1 MSDGKQVK
9 LRLPPEERKAQF
21 IYKAIEFFAK
31 EGFDSSTRQL
41 AAKLNVTQPLLYRYF
56 PSKADLINQV
66 YETVYMG
73 RWDDN
78 WDNLLQDESKPL
90 DQRLNLFYQQY
101 TTKIFEDKWLRIFL
115 FSGLKG
121 IEINRRYLKF
131 VQENVIKVIGEQYL
145 KTYQPKQLRLTD
157 REQEIIWVTH
167 GSLIY
172 YGIRKHV
179 YGSGVYS
186 DTFDIIESSIK
197 GMLSQ
202 LSE

>member
-1 MSDGKQVK
+1 
-9 LRLPPEERKAQF
+9 LPPQERKAQF
-21 IYKAIEFFAK
+21 INKAIEFFSQ

-56 PSKADLINQV
+56 PSKDDLINQV
-66 YETVYMG
+66 YEAVYIG
-73 RWDDN
+73 RWDEN
-78 WDNLLQDESKPL
+78 WDKLLRDQSKSL
-90 DQRLNLFYQQY
+90 EERLNIFYQKY
-101 TTKIFEDKWLRIFL
+101 TAKVFEDKWLRIFL

-121 IEINRRYLKF
+121 IEINKRYLKF
-131 VQENVIKVIGEQYL
+131 VQENVIQVIGDQYL
-145 KTYQPKQLRLTD
+145 KAYKPQQLRLTD

-186 DTFDIIESSIK
+186 DTFDIIESSIR
-197 GMLSQ
+197 GMLAQ
-202 LSE
+202 LS

>member
-1 MSDGKQVK
+1 MTDEKQIK
-9 LRLPPEERKAQF
+9 LRLPPQERKAQF
-21 IYKAIEFFAK
+21 INKAIEFFSQ

-56 PSKADLINQV
+56 PSKDDLINQV
-66 YETVYMG
+66 YEAVYMG

-78 WDNLLQDESKPL
+78 WDNLLRDQSKSL
-90 DQRLNLFYQQY
+90 EERLNIFYQQY
-101 TTKIFEDKWLRIFL
+101 TAKVFEDKWLRIFL

-121 IEINRRYLKF
+121 IEINKRYLKF
-131 VQENVIKVIGEQYL
+131 VQENVIQVIGDQYL
-145 KTYQPKQLRLTD
+145 KAYKPQQLRLTD

-186 DTFDIIESSIK
+186 DTFDIIESSIR
-197 GMLSQ
+197 GMLAQ
-202 LSE
+202 LS

>member
-1 MSDGKQVK
+1 MTDEKQIK
-9 LRLPPEERKAQF
+9 LRLPPQERKAQF
-21 IYKAIEFFAK
+21 INKAIEFFSQ

-56 PSKADLINQV
+56 PSKDDLINQV
-66 YETVYMG
+66 YEAVYMG

-78 WDNLLQDESKPL
+78 WDKLLRDQSKSL
-90 DQRLNLFYQQY
+90 EQRLNIFYQQY
-101 TTKIFEDKWLRIFL
+101 TAKVFEDKWLRIFL

-121 IEINRRYLKF
+121 IEINKRYLKF
-131 VQENVIKVIGEQYL
+131 VQENVIQVIGDQYL
-145 KTYQPKQLRLTD
+145 KAYKPQQLRLTD

-186 DTFDIIESSIK
+186 DTFDIIESSIR
-197 GMLSQ
+197 GMLAQ
-202 LSE
+202 LS

>member
-1 MSDGKQVK
+1 MTDEKQIK
-9 LRLPPEERKAQF
+9 LRLPPQERKAQF
-21 IYKAIEFFAK
+21 INKAIEFFSQ

-56 PSKADLINQV
+56 PSKDDLINQV
-66 YETVYMG
+66 YEAVYMG

-78 WDNLLQDESKPL
+78 WDKLLRDQSKSL
-90 DQRLNLFYQQY
+90 EERLNIFYQQY
-101 TTKIFEDKWLRIFL
+101 TAKVFEDKWLRIFL

-121 IEINRRYLKF
+121 IEINKRYLKF
-131 VQENVIKVIGEQYL
+131 VQENVIQVIGDQYL
-145 KTYQPKQLRLTD
+145 KAYKPQQLRLTD

-186 DTFDIIESSIK
+186 DTFDIIELSIR
-197 GMLSQ
+197 GMLAQ
-202 LSE
+202 LS

>member
-1 MSDGKQVK
+1 MTDEKQIK
-9 LRLPPEERKAQF
+9 LRLPPQERKAQF
-21 IYKAIEFFAK
+21 INKAIEFFSQ

-56 PSKADLINQV
+56 PSKDDLINQV
-66 YETVYMG
+66 YEAVYIC
-73 RWDDN
+73 RWDEN
-78 WDNLLQDESKPL
+78 WDKLLRDQSKSL
-90 DQRLNLFYQQY
+90 EERLNIFYQKY
-101 TTKIFEDKWLRIFL
+101 TAKVFEDKWLRIFL

-121 IEINRRYLKF
+121 IEINKRYLKF
-131 VQENVIKVIGEQYL
+131 VQENVIQVIGDQYL
-145 KTYQPKQLRLTD
+145 KAYKPQQLRLTD

-186 DTFDIIESSIK
+186 DTFDIIESSIR
-197 GMLSQ
+197 GMLAQ
-202 LSE
+202 LS

>member
-1 MSDGKQVK
+1 MTDEKQIK
-9 LRLPPEERKAQF
+9 LRLPPQERKAQF
-21 IYKAIEFFAK
+21 INKAIEFFSQ

-56 PSKADLINQV
+56 PSKDDLINQV
-66 YETVYMG
+66 YEAVYMG

-78 WDNLLQDESKPL
+78 WDKLLRDQSKSL
-90 DQRLNLFYQQY
+90 EQRLNIFYQQY
-101 TTKIFEDKWLRIFL
+101 TAKVFEDKWLRIFL

-121 IEINRRYLKF
+121 IEINKRYLKF
-131 VQENVIKVIGEQYL
+131 VQENVIQVIGDQYL
-145 KTYQPKQLRLTD
+145 KAYKPQQLRLTD
-157 REQEIIWVTH
+157 REQEIIWVAH

-186 DTFDIIESSIK
+186 DTFDIIESSIR
-197 GMLSQ
+197 GMLAQ
-202 LSE
+202 LS

>member
-1 MSDGKQVK
+1 MTDEKQIK

-21 IYKAIEFFAK
+21 INKAVEFFSQ

-56 PSKADLINQV
+56 PSKDDLINQV
-66 YETVYMG
+66 YEAVYMG

-78 WDNLLQDESKPL
+78 WDKLLRDQSKSL
-90 DQRLNLFYQQY
+90 EERLNIFYQQY
-101 TTKIFEDKWLRIFL
+101 TAKVFEDKWLRIFL

-121 IEINRRYLKF
+121 IEINKRYLKF
-131 VQENVIKVIGEQYL
+131 VQENVIQVIGDQYL
-145 KTYQPKQLRLTD
+145 KAYKPQQLRLTD

-179 YGSGVYS
+179 YGSGVFS
-186 DTFDIIESSIK
+186 DTFDIIESSIR
-197 GMLSQ
+197 GMLAQ
-202 LSE
+202 LS

>member
-1 MSDGKQVK
+1 MTDEKQIK
-9 LRLPPEERKAQF
+9 LRLPPQERKAQF
-21 IYKAIEFFAK
+21 INKAIEFFAQ

-56 PSKADLINQV
+56 PSKDDLINQV
-66 YETVYMG
+66 YEAVYIG
-73 RWDDN
+73 RWDEN
-78 WDNLLQDESKPL
+78 WDKLLRDQSKSL
-90 DQRLNLFYQQY
+90 EERLNIFYQQY
-101 TTKIFEDKWLRIFL
+101 TAKVFEDKWLRIFL

-121 IEINRRYLKF
+121 IEINKRYLKF
-131 VQENVIKVIGEQYL
+131 VQENVIQVIGDQYL
-145 KTYQPKQLRLTD
+145 KAYKPQQLRLTD

-186 DTFDIIESSIK
+186 DTFDIIESSIR
-197 GMLSQ
+197 GMLAQ
-202 LSE
+202 LS

>member
-1 MSDGKQVK
+1 MTDEKQIK
-9 LRLPPEERKAQF
+9 LRLPPQERKAQF
-21 IYKAIEFFAK
+21 INKAIEFFSR

-56 PSKADLINQV
+56 PSKDDLINQV
-66 YETVYMG
+66 YEAVYMG

-78 WDNLLQDESKPL
+78 WDKLLRDQSKSL
-90 DQRLNLFYQQY
+90 EERLNIFYQQY
-101 TTKIFEDKWLRIFL
+101 TAKVFEDKWLRIFL

-121 IEINRRYLKF
+121 IEINKRYLKF
-131 VQENVIKVIGEQYL
+131 VQENVIQVIGDQYL
-145 KTYQPKQLRLTD
+145 KAYKPQQLRLTD

-186 DTFDIIESSIK
+186 DTFDIIESSIR
-197 GMLSQ
+197 GMLAQ
-202 LSE
+202 LS

>member
-1 MSDGKQVK
+1 MTDEKQIK

-21 IYKAIEFFAK
+21 INKAVEFFSQ

-56 PSKADLINQV
+56 PSKDDLINQV
-66 YETVYMG
+66 YEAVYMG

-78 WDNLLQDESKPL
+78 WDKLLRDQSKSL
-90 DQRLNLFYQQY
+90 EERLNIFYQQY
-101 TTKIFEDKWLRIFL
+101 TAKVFEDKWLRIFL

-121 IEINRRYLKF
+121 IEINKRYLKF
-131 VQENVIKVIGEQYL
+131 VQENVIQVIGDQYL
-145 KTYQPKQLRLTD
+145 KAYKPKQLRLTD

-179 YGSGVYS
+179 YGSGVFS
-186 DTFDIIESSIK
+186 DTFDIIESSIR
-197 GMLSQ
+197 GMLAQ
-202 LSE
+202 LS

>member
-1 MSDGKQVK
+1 MTDEKQIK
-9 LRLPPEERKAQF
+9 LRLPPQERKAQF
-21 IYKAIEFFAK
+21 INKAIEFFSQ
-31 EGFDSSTRQL
+31 EGFDSSTRKL

-56 PSKADLINQV
+56 PSKDDLINQV
-66 YETVYMG
+66 YEAVYMG

-78 WDNLLQDESKPL
+78 WDKLLRDQSKSL
-90 DQRLNLFYQQY
+90 EERLNIFYQQY
-101 TTKIFEDKWLRIFL
+101 TAKVFEDKWLRIFL

-121 IEINRRYLKF
+121 IEINKRYLKF
-131 VQENVIKVIGEQYL
+131 VQENVIQVIGDQYL
-145 KTYQPKQLRLTD
+145 KAYKPQQLRLTD

-186 DTFDIIESSIK
+186 DTFDIIESSIG
-197 GMLSQ
+197 GMLAQ
-202 LSE
+202 LS

>member
-1 MSDGKQVK
+1 MTDEKQIK
-9 LRLPPEERKAQF
+9 LRLPPQERKAQF
-21 IYKAIEFFAK
+21 INKAIEFFSQ

-56 PSKADLINQV
+56 PSKDDLINQV
-66 YETVYMG
+66 YEAVYMG

-78 WDNLLQDESKPL
+78 WDKLLRDQSKSL
-90 DQRLNLFYQQY
+90 EERLNIFYQQY
-101 TTKIFEDKWLRIFL
+101 TAKVFEDKWLRIFL

-121 IEINRRYLKF
+121 IEINKRYLKF
-131 VQENVIKVIGEQYL
+131 VQENVIQVIGYQYL
-145 KTYQPKQLRLTD
+145 KAYKPQQLRLTD

-186 DTFDIIESSIK
+186 DTFDIIESSIR
-197 GMLSQ
+197 GMLAQ
-202 LSE
+202 LS

>member
-1 MSDGKQVK
+1 MTDEKQIK
-9 LRLPPEERKAQF
+9 LRLPPQERKAQF
-21 IYKAIEFFAK
+21 INKAVEFFSQ

-56 PSKADLINQV
+56 PSKDDLINQV
-66 YETVYMG
+66 YEAVYMG
-73 RWDDN
+73 RWDEN
-78 WDNLLQDESKPL
+78 WDKLLRDQSKSL
-90 DQRLNLFYQQY
+90 EERLNIFYQQY
-101 TTKIFEDKWLRIFL
+101 TAKVFEDKWLRIFL

-121 IEINRRYLKF
+121 IEINKRYLKF
-131 VQENVIKVIGEQYL
+131 VQENVIQVIGDQYL
-145 KTYQPKQLRLTD
+145 KAYKPQQLRLTD

-186 DTFDIIESSIK
+186 DTFDIIESSIR
-197 GMLSQ
+197 GMLAQ
-202 LSE
+202 LS

>member
-1 MSDGKQVK
+1 MTDEKQIK
-9 LRLPPEERKAQF
+9 LRLPPQERKAQF
-21 IYKAIEFFAK
+21 INKAIEFFSQ

-56 PSKADLINQV
+56 PSKDDLINQV
-66 YETVYMG
+66 YEAVYMG

-78 WDNLLQDESKPL
+78 WDKLLRDQSKSL
-90 DQRLNLFYQQY
+90 EERLNIFYQQY
-101 TTKIFEDKWLRIFL
+101 TAKVFEDKWLRIFL

-121 IEINRRYLKF
+121 IEINKRYLKF
-131 VQENVIKVIGEQYL
+131 VQENVIQVIGDQYL
-145 KTYQPKQLRLTD
+145 KAYKPQQLRLTD
-157 REQEIIWVTH
+157 REQEIIWITH

-186 DTFDIIESSIK
+186 DTFDIIESSIR
-197 GMLSQ
+197 GMLAQ
-202 LSE
+202 LS

>member
-1 MSDGKQVK
+1 MTDEKQIK
-9 LRLPPEERKAQF
+9 LRLPPQERKAQF
-21 IYKAIEFFAK
+21 INKAIEFFSQ

-56 PSKADLINQV
+56 PSKDDLINQV
-66 YETVYMG
+66 YEAVYIG
-73 RWDDN
+73 RWDEN
-78 WDNLLQDESKPL
+78 WDKLLRDQSKSL
-90 DQRLNLFYQQY
+90 EERLNIFYQKY
-101 TTKIFEDKWLRIFL
+101 TAKVFEDKWLRIFL

-121 IEINRRYLKF
+121 LEINKRYLKF
-131 VQENVIKVIGEQYL
+131 VQENVIQVIGDQYL
-145 KTYQPKQLRLTD
+145 KAYKPQQLRLTD

-186 DTFDIIESSIK
+186 DTFDIIESSIR
-197 GMLSQ
+197 GMLAQ
-202 LSE
+202 LS

>member
-1 MSDGKQVK
+1 MTDEKQIK

-21 IYKAIEFFAK
+21 INKAIEFFSQ

-56 PSKADLINQV
+56 PSKDDLINQV
-66 YETVYMG
+66 YEAVYMG

-78 WDNLLQDESKPL
+78 WDNLLRDQSKSL
-90 DQRLNLFYQQY
+90 EERLNIFYQQY
-101 TTKIFEDKWLRIFL
+101 TAKVFEDKWLRIFL

-121 IEINRRYLKF
+121 IEINKRYLKF
-131 VQENVIKVIGEQYL
+131 VQENVIQVIGDQYL
-145 KTYQPKQLRLTD
+145 KAYKPQQLRLTD

-179 YGSGVYS
+179 YGAGVYS
-186 DTFDIIESSIK
+186 DTFDIIESSIG
-197 GMLSQ
+197 GMLAQ
-202 LSE
+202 LS

>member
-1 MSDGKQVK
+1 MTDEKQIK

-21 IYKAIEFFAK
+21 INKAVEFFSQ

-56 PSKADLINQV
+56 PSKDDLINQV
-66 YETVYMG
+66 YEAVYMG

-78 WDNLLQDESKPL
+78 WDNLLRDQSKSL
-90 DQRLNLFYQQY
+90 EERLNIFYQQY
-101 TTKIFEDKWLRIFL
+101 TAKVFEDKWLRIFL

-121 IEINRRYLKF
+121 IEINKRYLKF
-131 VQENVIKVIGEQYL
+131 VQENVIQVIGDQYL
-145 KTYQPKQLRLTD
+145 KAYKPQQLRLTD

-179 YGSGVYS
+179 YGSGVFS
-186 DTFDIIESSIK
+186 DTFDIIESSIR
-197 GMLSQ
+197 GMLAQ
-202 LSE
+202 LS

>member
-1 MSDGKQVK
+1 MTDEKQIK
-9 LRLPPEERKAQF
+9 LRLPPKERKAQF
-21 IYKAIEFFAK
+21 IRKAIEFFSQ

-56 PSKADLINQV
+56 PSKDDLINQV
-66 YETVYMG
+66 YEAVYMG

-78 WDNLLQDESKPL
+78 WDKLLRDQSKSL
-90 DQRLNLFYQQY
+90 EERLNIFYQQY
-101 TTKIFEDKWLRIFL
+101 TAKVFEDKWLRIFL

-121 IEINRRYLKF
+121 IEINKRYLKF
-131 VQENVIKVIGEQYL
+131 VQENVIQVIGDQYL
-145 KTYQPKQLRLTD
+145 KAYKPQQLRLTD

-179 YGSGVYS
+179 YRSGVYS
-186 DTFDIIESSIK
+186 DTFDIIESSIR
-197 GMLSQ
+197 GMLAQ
-202 LSE
+202 LS

>member
-1 MSDGKQVK
+1 MTDEKQIK
-9 LRLPPEERKAQF
+9 LRLPPQERKAQF
-21 IYKAIEFFAK
+21 INKAIEFFAQ

-56 PSKADLINQV
+56 PSKDDLINQV
-66 YETVYMG
+66 YEAVYMG

-78 WDNLLQDESKPL
+78 WDKLLRDQSKSL
-90 DQRLNLFYQQY
+90 EERLNIFYQQY
-101 TTKIFEDKWLRIFL
+101 TAKVFEDKWLRIFL

-121 IEINRRYLKF
+121 IEINKRYLKF
-131 VQENVIKVIGEQYL
+131 VQENVIQVIGDQYL
-145 KTYQPKQLRLTD
+145 KAYKPQQLRLTD

-179 YGSGVYS
+179 YRSGVYS
-186 DTFDIIESSIK
+186 DTFDIIESSIG
-197 GMLSQ
+197 GMLAQ
-202 LSE
+202 LS

>member
-1 MSDGKQVK
+1 MTDEKQIK
-9 LRLPPEERKAQF
+9 LRLPPQERKAQF
-21 IYKAIEFFAK
+21 INKAIEFFSQ

-56 PSKADLINQV
+56 PSKDDLINQV
-66 YETVYMG
+66 YEAVYIG
-73 RWDDN
+73 RWDEN
-78 WDNLLQDESKPL
+78 WDKLLRDQSKSL
-90 DQRLNLFYQQY
+90 EERLNIFYQEY
-101 TTKIFEDKWLRIFL
+101 TAKVFEDKWLRIFL

-121 IEINRRYLKF
+121 IEINKRYLKF
-131 VQENVIKVIGEQYL
+131 VQENVIQVIGDQYL
-145 KTYQPKQLRLTD
+145 KAYKPQQLRLTD

-186 DTFDIIESSIK
+186 DTFDIIESSIR
-197 GMLSQ
+197 GMLAQ
-202 LSE
+202 LS

>member
-1 MSDGKQVK
+1 MTDEKQIK
-9 LRLPPEERKAQF
+9 LRLPPQERKAQF
-21 IYKAIEFFAK
+21 INKAIEFFSQ

-56 PSKADLINQV
+56 PSKDDLINQV
-66 YETVYMG
+66 YEAVYIG
-73 RWDDN
+73 RWDEN
-78 WDNLLQDESKPL
+78 WDKLLRDQSKSL
-90 DQRLNLFYQQY
+90 EERLNIFYQQY
-101 TTKIFEDKWLRIFL
+101 TAKVFEDKWLRIFL

-121 IEINRRYLKF
+121 IEINKRYLKF
-131 VQENVIKVIGEQYL
+131 VQENVIQVIGDQYL
-145 KTYQPKQLRLTD
+145 KAYKPQQLRLTD

-186 DTFDIIESSIK
+186 DTFDIIESSIR
-197 GMLSQ
+197 GMLAQ
-202 LSE
+202 LS

>member
-1 MSDGKQVK
+1 MTDEKQIK
-9 LRLPPEERKAQF
+9 LRLPPKERKAQF
-21 IYKAIEFFAK
+21 ISKAIEFFSQ

-56 PSKADLINQV
+56 PSKDDLINQV
-66 YETVYMG
+66 YEAVYMG

-78 WDNLLQDESKPL
+78 WDKLLRDQSKSL
-90 DQRLNLFYQQY
+90 EERLNIFYQQY
-101 TTKIFEDKWLRIFL
+101 TAKVFEDKWLRIFL

-121 IEINRRYLKF
+121 IEINKRYLKF
-131 VQENVIKVIGEQYL
+131 VQENVIQVIGDQYL
-145 KTYQPKQLRLTD
+145 KAYKPQQLRLTD

-186 DTFDIIESSIK
+186 DTFDIIESSIR
-197 GMLSQ
+197 GMLAQ
-202 LSE
+202 LS

>member
-1 MSDGKQVK
+1 MTDEKQIK
-9 LRLPPEERKAQF
+9 LRLPPQERKAQF
-21 IYKAIEFFAK
+21 INKAIEFFSQ

-56 PSKADLINQV
+56 PSKDDLINQV
-66 YETVYMG
+66 YEAVYIG
-73 RWDDN
+73 RWDEN
-78 WDNLLQDESKPL
+78 WDKLLRDQSKSL
-90 DQRLNLFYQQY
+90 EERLNTFYQQY
-101 TTKIFEDKWLRIFL
+101 TAKVFEDKWLRIFL

-121 IEINRRYLKF
+121 IEINKRYLKF
-131 VQENVIKVIGEQYL
+131 VQENVIQVIGDQYL
-145 KTYQPKQLRLTD
+145 KAYKPQQLRLTD

-186 DTFDIIESSIK
+186 DTFDIIESSIR
-197 GMLSQ
+197 GMLAQ
-202 LSE
+202 LS

>member
-1 MSDGKQVK
+1 MTDEKQIK
-9 LRLPPEERKAQF
+9 LRLPPQERKAQF
-21 IYKAIEFFAK
+21 INKAIEFFSQ

-56 PSKADLINQV
+56 PSKDDLINQV
-66 YETVYMG
+66 YEAVYMG

-78 WDNLLQDESKPL
+78 WDKLLRDQSKSL
-90 DQRLNLFYQQY
+90 EERLNIFYQQY
-101 TTKIFEDKWLRIFL
+101 TAKVFEDKWLRIFL

-121 IEINRRYLKF
+121 IEINKRYLKF
-131 VQENVIKVIGEQYL
+131 VQENVIQVIGDQYI
-145 KTYQPKQLRLTD
+145 KAYKPQQLRLTD

-186 DTFDIIESSIK
+186 DTFDIIESSIR
-197 GMLSQ
+197 GMLAQ
-202 LSE
+202 LS

>member
-1 MSDGKQVK
+1 MTDEKQIK
-9 LRLPPEERKAQF
+9 LRLPPQERKAQF
-21 IYKAIEFFAK
+21 INKAIEFFAQ

-56 PSKADLINQV
+56 PSKDDLINQV
-66 YETVYMG
+66 YEAVYMG
-73 RWDDN
+73 RWDEN
-78 WDNLLQDESKPL
+78 WDKLLRDQSKSL
-90 DQRLNLFYQQY
+90 EERLNIFYQQY
-101 TTKIFEDKWLRIFL
+101 TAKVFEDKWLRIFL

-121 IEINRRYLKF
+121 IEINKRYLKF
-131 VQENVIKVIGEQYL
+131 VQENVIQVIGDQYL
-145 KTYQPKQLRLTD
+145 KAYKPQQLRLTD

-186 DTFDIIESSIK
+186 DTFDIIESSIR
-197 GMLSQ
+197 GMLAQ
-202 LSE
+202 LS

>member
-1 MSDGKQVK
+1 MTDEKQIK
-9 LRLPPEERKAQF
+9 LRLPPQERKAQF
-21 IYKAIEFFAK
+21 ISKAIEFFSQ

-56 PSKADLINQV
+56 PSKDDLINQV
-66 YETVYMG
+66 YEAVYMG

-78 WDNLLQDESKPL
+78 WDKLLR
-90 DQRLNLFYQQY
+90 DQSQSLEERLNIFYQQY
-101 TTKIFEDKWLRIFL
+101 TAKVFEDKWLRIFL

-121 IEINRRYLKF
+121 IEINKRYLKF
-131 VQENVIKVIGEQYL
+131 VQENVIQVIGDQYL
-145 KTYQPKQLRLTD
+145 KAYKPQQLRLTD

-186 DTFDIIESSIK
+186 DTFDIIESSIR
-197 GMLSQ
+197 GMLAQ
-202 LSE
+202 LS

>member
-1 MSDGKQVK
+1 MTDEKQIK
-9 LRLPPEERKAQF
+9 LRLPPQERKAQF
-21 IYKAIEFFAK
+21 INKAIEFFSQ

-56 PSKADLINQV
+56 PSKDDLINQV
-66 YETVYMG
+66 YEAVYIG
-73 RWDDN
+73 RWDEN
-78 WDNLLQDESKPL
+78 WDKLLRDQSKSL
-90 DQRLNLFYQQY
+90 EERLNIFYQQY
-101 TTKIFEDKWLRIFL
+101 TAKVFEDKWLRIFL

-121 IEINRRYLKF
+121 IEINKRYLKF
-131 VQENVIKVIGEQYL
+131 VQENVIQVIGDQYL
-145 KTYQPKQLRLTD
+145 KAYKPQQLRLTD

-186 DTFDIIESSIK
+186 DTFDIIESSIS
-197 GMLSQ
+197 GMLAQ
-202 LSE
+202 LS

>member
-1 MSDGKQVK
+1 MTDEKQIK
-9 LRLPPEERKAQF
+9 LRLPPQERKAQF
-21 IYKAIEFFAK
+21 INKAIEFFAQ

-56 PSKADLINQV
+56 PSKDDLINQV
-66 YETVYMG
+66 YEAVYMG

-78 WDNLLQDESKPL
+78 WDKLLRDQSKSL
-90 DQRLNLFYQQY
+90 EERLNIFYQQY
-101 TTKIFEDKWLRIFL
+101 TAKVFEDKWLRIFL

-121 IEINRRYLKF
+121 IEINKRYLKF
-131 VQENVIKVIGEQYL
+131 VQENVIQVIGDQYL
-145 KTYQPKQLRLTD
+145 KAYKPQQLRLTD

-186 DTFDIIESSIK
+186 DTFDIIESSIR
-197 GMLSQ
+197 GMLAQ
-202 LSE
+202 LS

>member
-1 MSDGKQVK
+1 MTDEKQIK
-9 LRLPPEERKAQF
+9 LRLPPQERKAQF
-21 IYKAIEFFAK
+21 INKAIEFFSQ

-56 PSKADLINQV
+56 PSKDDLINQV
-66 YETVYMG
+66 YEAVYMG

-78 WDNLLQDESKPL
+78 WDKLLRDQSKSL
-90 DQRLNLFYQQY
+90 EERLNIFYQKY
-101 TTKIFEDKWLRIFL
+101 TAKVFEDKWLRIFL

-121 IEINRRYLKF
+121 IEINKRYLKF
-131 VQENVIKVIGEQYL
+131 VQENVIQVIGDQYL
-145 KTYQPKQLRLTD
+145 KAYKPQQLRLTD

-186 DTFDIIESSIK
+186 DTFDIIESSIR
-197 GMLSQ
+197 GMLAQ
-202 LSE
+202 LS

>member
-1 MSDGKQVK
+1 MTDEKQIK

-21 IYKAIEFFAK
+21 INKAIEFFSQ

-56 PSKADLINQV
+56 PSKDDLINQV
-66 YETVYMG
+66 YEAVYMG

-78 WDNLLQDESKPL
+78 WDKLLRDQSKSL
-90 DQRLNLFYQQY
+90 EERLNIFYQQY
-101 TTKIFEDKWLRIFL
+101 TAKVFEDKWLRIFL

-121 IEINRRYLKF
+121 IEINKRYLKF
-131 VQENVIKVIGEQYL
+131 VQENVIQVIGDQYL
-145 KTYQPKQLRLTD
+145 KAYKPQQLRLTD

-179 YGSGVYS
+179 YGSGVFS
-186 DTFDIIESSIK
+186 DTFDIIESSIR
-197 GMLSQ
+197 GMLAQ
-202 LSE
+202 LS

>member
-1 MSDGKQVK
+1 MTDEKQIK
-9 LRLPPEERKAQF
+9 LRLPPQERKAQF
-21 IYKAIEFFAK
+21 INKAVEFFSQ

-56 PSKADLINQV
+56 PSKDDLINQV
-66 YETVYMG
+66 YEAVYIG
-73 RWDDN
+73 RWDEN
-78 WDNLLQDESKPL
+78 WDKLLRDQSKSL
-90 DQRLNLFYQQY
+90 EERLNIFYQQY
-101 TTKIFEDKWLRIFL
+101 TAKVFEDKWLRIFL

-121 IEINRRYLKF
+121 IEINKRYLKF
-131 VQENVIKVIGEQYL
+131 VQENVIQVIGDQYL
-145 KTYQPKQLRLTD
+145 KAYKPQQLRLTD

-186 DTFDIIESSIK
+186 DTFDIIESSIR
-197 GMLSQ
+197 GMLAQ
-202 LSE
+202 LS

>member
-1 MSDGKQVK
+1 MTDEKQIK
-9 LRLPPEERKAQF
+9 LRLPPQERKAQF
-21 IYKAIEFFAK
+21 INKAIEFFSQ

-56 PSKADLINQV
+56 PSKDDLINQV
-66 YETVYMG
+66 YEAVYMG
-73 RWDDN
+73 RWDEN
-78 WDNLLQDESKPL
+78 WDKLLRDQSKSL
-90 DQRLNLFYQQY
+90 EERLNIFYQQY
-101 TTKIFEDKWLRIFL
+101 TAKVFEDKWLRIFL

-121 IEINRRYLKF
+121 IEINKRYLKF
-131 VQENVIKVIGEQYL
+131 VQENVIQVIGDQYL
-145 KTYQPKQLRLTD
+145 KAYKPQQLRLTD

-186 DTFDIIESSIK
+186 DTFDIIESSIR
-197 GMLSQ
+197 GMLAQ
-202 LSE
+202 LS